1 MAQQSWILR
10 FGELGLKSKVVR
22 RSFQRAL
29 RKNLIQL
36 AEDSSVPLIRDR
48 LREFDVIYSSA
59 PTEMVED
66 LMCHGLGIVAMDR
79 IVELSTNLDPDLISE
94 FLLERHDRVGE
105 KRTFGVRVKRL
116 GVKGEWDSQSYA
128 RALGAALIERDP
140 SLSVDLIKSRMVG
153 EDYS

>member
-1 MAQQSWILR
+1 MPQQSWILR

-22 RSFQRAL
+22 RSFQRSL

-79 IVELSTNLDPDLISE
+79 IVELSENLDPGLISE
-94 FLLERHDRVGE
+94 LLLERHDRVGE
-105 KRTFGVRVKRL
+105 KRTFGVRIKRL
-116 GVKGEWDSQSYA
+116 GAKGEWDSQSYA
-128 RALGAALIERDP
+128 RALSAALIERDS
-140 SLSVDLIKSRMVG
+140 SLSVD
-153 EDYS
+153 